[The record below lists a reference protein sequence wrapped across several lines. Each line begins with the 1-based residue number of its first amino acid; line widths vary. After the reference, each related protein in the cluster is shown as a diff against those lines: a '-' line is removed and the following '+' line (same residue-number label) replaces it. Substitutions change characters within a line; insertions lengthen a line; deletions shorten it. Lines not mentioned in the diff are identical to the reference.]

1 MSNYVKTTNFLR
13 KDSLPDTDTDKIIRG
28 SEFDT
33 EFNNLVTA
41 VASKANTVSPELT
54 GVPRAPTASTGT
66 SSTQIATTAFVTQNA
81 ILRGMIV
88 MWSGAVDTIPAGY
101 ALCDGDNDTPDL
113 RNRFVVGAGSTYAVD
128 ATGGSADAIAVTH
141 SHTATTNNT
150 GAHTHSLSGSAASA
164 GAHTHSYTKQSGSTK
179 LDAGGNAGSPYYSIG
194 SASGTTGSG
203 GAHTHSISGTAAS
216 KGNHTHTVTV
226 ANGGASGTGKN
237 LPPYYALAYIM
248 KIT

>member
-54 GVPRAPTASTGT
+54 GVPRAPTATAGT

-88 MWSGAVDTIPAGY
+88 MWSGSVATIPAGY
-101 ALCDGDNDTPDL
+101 ALCNGANGTPDL
-113 RNRFVVGAGSTYAVD
+113 RNRFVVGAGSTYNPNN
-128 ATGGSADAIAVTH
+128 TGGSANAVAVTH
-141 SHTATTNNT
+141 SHTGSTSVNSSSGLNGWWDFKNRGGTSYNTPILANSSGGKFTHTNRGNSGSYGEGYRGEGGSGSSRANINVNHAHSATTTVN
-150 GAHTHSLSGSAASA
+150 AA
-164 GAHTHSYTKQSGSTK
+164 GV
-179 LDAGGNAGSPYYSIG
+179 
-194 SASGTTGSG
+194 SGT
-203 GAHTHSISGTAAS
+203 
-216 KGNHTHTVTV
+216 NM
-226 ANGGASGTGKN
+226 N
-237 LPPYYALAYIM
+237 LPPYYALAFIM
-248 KIT
+248 KT